1 MIQEKKKTF
10 VKKIKET
17 DKEIELELD
26 TTPNVADEE
35 RELDFNQLRV
45 EDIEKADRVKTQTKI
60 KGIER
65 TKRLVEQPTK
75 LTVSRTDNK
84 YYNSGAFDQSFMQMH
99 TSEISYDLVQSE
111 LVRVGVI
118 SELVAEVN
126 SGKEA
131 TIYTAHLKGSPLIVK
146 AFRQQNTSHNKQ
158 KRRKTGNAQARAAS
172 YANREFQF
180 LGKAY
185 RNGVRIPTPAM
196 RINNIIIMQF
206 IGDEWIPAP
215 QLRQV
220 ILENPEEVLDDIIE
234 QLRLL
239 FQHAK
244 MIHGDFSEYN
254 LLYHDGKII
263 VIDMP
268 QAIDMSLIGN
278 ISERRL
284 RPNLQVLQQDIMTI
298 RNYFEKEYNLTFD
311 FKEVYSYIAG
321 KYARREKFV
330 DLTVEEME
338 RLIDEEKMGNFNK
351 KFRDKDIASN

>member
-1 MIQEKKKTF
+1 MIQEKKKSF

-17 DKEIELELD
+17 EKEIELESD
-26 TTPNVADEE
+26 STPEVTEEE
-35 RELDFNQLRV
+35 RELDFAQLRV
-45 EDIEKADRVKTQTKI
+45 EDIQKADRVKTKTKI

-65 TKRLVEQPTK
+65 TKRLVEQPEK

-84 YYNSGAFDQSFMQMH
+84 YYAAGAFDQSFMQMH

-118 SELVAEVN
+118 TELVAEVN

-146 AFRQQNTSHNKQ
+146 AFRQQNTSHNRQ

-172 YANREFQF
+172 YANREYQF
-180 LGKAY
+180 MGKAY

-234 QLRLL
+234 QLKIL
-239 FQHAK
+239 FQNAK

-254 LLYHDGKII
+254 LLFHEGKII

-284 RPNLQVLQQDIMTI
+284 KPNLQVLQQDIMTI

-311 FKEVYSYIAG
+311 FNEVYSYIAG
-321 KYARREKFV
+321 KYARREKYV
-330 DLTVEEME
+330 DLTVEEIE
-338 RLIDEEKMGNFNK
+338 RLIDEQKMGNFNK

>member
-1 MIQEKKKTF
+1 MIIEKKKSF

-17 DKEIELELD
+17 DKEIELDVES
-26 TTPNVADEE
+26 TQKVTEEE

-45 EDIEKADRVKTQTKI
+45 EDIEKADRVKPQTKI
-60 KGIER
+60 KGLER

-75 LTVSRTDNK
+75 LTISRTDNK
-84 YYNSGAFDQSFMQMH
+84 YYASGAFDSSFMQMH

-118 SELVAEVN
+118 TELVAEVN

-146 AFRQQNTSHNKQ
+146 AFRQQNTSHNRQ

-172 YANREFQF
+172 YANREYQF
-180 LGKAY
+180 LGKAF

-206 IGDEWIPAP
+206 IGEDWTPAP
-215 QLRQV
+215 QLRQAV
-220 ILENPEEVLDDIIE
+220 LENPEEVLDDIIE
-234 QLRLL
+234 QLRIM
-239 FQHAK
+239 FQYAK
-244 MIHGDFSEYN
+244 IIHGDFSEYN
-254 LLYHDGKII
+254 LLFHDGKIV

-284 RPNLQVLQQDIMTI
+284 KSNLQVLQQDIMTI
-298 RNYFEKEYNLTFD
+298 RNYFEKEYNITFD

-321 KYARREKFV
+321 KYARREKYV
-330 DLTVEEME
+330 DLTIEEME
-338 RLIDEEKMGNFNK
+338 RLIDEQKMGGFK
-351 KFRDKDIASN
+351 KDSRDTII

>member
-1 MIQEKKKTF
+1 MIQDKKKSF

-17 DKEIELELD
+17 EKEIELESD
-26 TTPNVADEE
+26 STPEVTEEE
-35 RELDFNQLRV
+35 RELDFAQLRV
-45 EDIEKADRVKTQTKI
+45 EDIQKADRVKTQTKI

-65 TKRLVEQPTK
+65 AKRLVEQPAK

-84 YYNSGAFDQSFMQMH
+84 YYASGAFDQSFMQMH

-118 SELVAEVN
+118 TELVAEVN

-146 AFRQQNTSHNKQ
+146 AFRQQNTSHNRQ
-158 KRRKTGNAQARAAS
+158 KR
-172 YANREFQF
+172 ANREYQF
-180 LGKAY
+180 MGKAY

-234 QLRLL
+234 QLKIL
-239 FQHAK
+239 FQRA
-244 MIHGDFSEYN
+244 
-254 LLYHDGKII
+254 
-263 VIDMP
+263 
-268 QAIDMSLIGN
+268 
-278 ISERRL
+278 
-284 RPNLQVLQQDIMTI
+284 
-298 RNYFEKEYNLTFD
+298 
-311 FKEVYSYIAG
+311 
-321 KYARREKFV
+321 
-330 DLTVEEME
+330 
-338 RLIDEEKMGNFNK
+338 
-351 KFRDKDIASN
+351 